1 MASPFDQD
9 SDDRIYTPTKTFHFS
24 GLLKKELREILR
36 DRRTVIT
43 LILMPLLVYPLLGL
57 MLQKFLLTQVT
68 SLSEVEY
75 RVVLENPTEAQLIRT
90 LYNQGE
96 AILAQQNRIV
106 PATPPP
112 EEKNA
117 KKKSKNKDKSKK
129 NLLSSLTNEKAI
141 VKFMIADE
149 AGMNSDINKLI
160 SDGIVDVGVRF
171 HSVNLEDGKRE
182 PVAPAKVEI
191 DELKHQQVGA
201 QIEIVYAPESKHSIR
216 AAKYLDERLQAY
228 RWNIRDGILASLGE
242 SKLTPF
248 ETTVS
253 KVKAEMG
260 QGYSLVTIVPLILI
274 LMTMTGA
281 VYPAI
286 DLTAG
291 ERERGTLETL
301 IAAPLPRMWILCSK
315 FVAVLVVAVMTA
327 VVNMTAMLGTA
338 YANGLE
344 SVLFGEGM
352 TPLVLLQILL
362 LLVIFAAFF
371 SAVLLCITSFARSFK
386 EAQAY
391 LIPLMLISMAP
402 GILGMVPDLK
412 MTLVWAIVPL
422 ANIVLLSRDFLLH
435 EAQPLLFFVS
445 VFSTLFYGVVALT
458 LAARIFG
465 TDSILFQNETS
476 WSDFFKRAHK
486 SHEEPALNNAMLC
499 LAVMFPAFIVCAA
512 FVNRLAG
519 ITFSQRLMVSG
530 TLTFCL
536 FFLIPLAFAW
546 LGGVKVKSGFRLYRP
561 PALACFA
568 AVLLGF
574 TLWPFAYEIEIMAL
588 TDHRIEALSKVFESM
603 KIELEA
609 IPLWVKLIS
618 LAVLPAVCE
627 ELFFRGYLLS
637 SLLNR
642 FSSNSAILVSSFL
655 FALFH
660 VIVRDSLFIERFF
673 PSFFMGLCLGYV
685 NVLSRSVIPGIML
698 HMIHNGLL
706 VTLAAYQETL
716 SRWEINMEHQ
726 KHLPVAWM
734 GGSLLFVIAGFAL
747 IYISNRQQPEPA
759 TDPTA
764 A

>member
-1 MASPFDQD
+1 MTSPYDQD
-9 SDDRIYTPTKTFHFS
+9 SDDRIYTPTRTFRFS
-24 GLLKKELREILR
+24 GLLQKELREILR

-68 SLSEVEY
+68 QVSEIEYLIVLS
-75 RVVLENPTEAQLIRT
+75 NDPEAQLFRA
-90 LYNQGE
+90 LFNQGE
-96 AILAQQNRIV
+96 EILAEKEKSKTAEAAASAGEPN
-106 PATPPP
+106 AT
-112 EEKNA
+112 KNA
-117 KKKSKNKDKSKK
+117 LAAFQQVKPV
-129 NLLSSLTNEKAI
+129 I
-141 VKFMIADE
+141 KFMIADE
-149 AGMNSDINKLI
+149 AGDNSSIDKLI
-160 SDGIVDVGVRF
+160 SEGAVDVGVRY
-171 HSVNLEDGKRE
+171 SPLETKNKNSLQEQTSGRF
-182 PVAPAKVEI
+182 EI
-191 DELKHQQVGA
+191 TYGA
-201 QIEIVYAPESKHSIR
+201 QSAHSRR
-216 AAKYLDERLQAY
+216 AAEYVEERLQAVRWDY
-228 RWNIRDGILASLGE
+228 RDQLLNNMGE
-242 SKLTPF
+242 SELVPF

-253 KVKAEMG
+253 TVKSEMG
-260 QGYSLVTIVPLILI
+260 QAYSLVTIVPLILI

-301 IAAPLPRMWILCSK
+301 IAAPLPRMWILSAK
-315 FVAVLVVAVMTA
+315 FFTVLVVAILTA
-327 VVNMTAMLGTA
+327 LVNMTAMLATA

-344 SVLFGEGM
+344 TVLFGEGM
-352 TPLVLLQILL
+352 TLLILLEILL

-412 MTLVWAIVPL
+412 MTLVWAVVPL

-435 EAQPLLFFVS
+435 DAQPLLFFVS
-445 VFSTLFYGVVALT
+445 VFSTLFYGVVALS

-465 TDSILFQNETS
+465 TDTILYQTETS
-476 WSDFFKRAHK
+476 WSDFFKRSKKTHL
-486 SHEEPALNNAMLC
+486 EPALSNAMLC
-499 LAVMFPAFIVCAA
+499 LAVMFPVFILSAA
-512 FVNRLAG
+512 FVGRLSG
-519 ITFSQRLMVSG
+519 ITFSQRLLVSG

-536 FFLIPLAFAW
+536 FFMIPLLFAW
-546 LGGVKVKSGFRLYRP
+546 LGGVKLKTGFRWFRP
-561 PALACFA
+561 KVLSCLVAI
-568 AVLLGF
+568 LLGF

-588 TDHRIEALSKVFESM
+588 TDHRIESLSKIFESM
-603 KIELEA
+603 KLELSA
-609 IPLWVKLIS
+609 IPLWVKLVS

-637 SLLNR
+637 AFLNR
-642 FSSNSAILVSSFL
+642 FSSTGAILASSFL

-685 NVLSRSVIPGIML
+685 NVISRSVIPGILL

-706 VTLAAYQETL
+706 ITIASYQESL
-716 SRWEINMEHQ
+716 SRLELNLENQ
-726 KHLPVAWM
+726 KHLPIAWL
-734 GGSLLFVIAGFAL
+734 GGSLLMVVVGFGL
-747 IYISNRQQPEPA
+747 IYISNRRQPTPA
-759 TDPTA
+759 TDPSA